1 MVCELTLNIATVG
14 CPSFFVKEAFA
25 VEVWISGFAVI
36 NHLSLFSSLTA
47 LYKAWHLTPKTPG
60 LTQRHK
66 RRPWGRGRE
75 RGEKKQ
81 QIRRDICL
89 FYFFSFF
96 FIYLFLFFKEAT
108 EQIVTVIGIDLTEE
122 DRTEF
127 CSLLCVGCADKVDL
141 RWWEKKG
148 RHGDVWGSKMG
159 LIPSV
164 LGLPTYPSCMQF

>member
-1 MVCELTLNIATVG
+1 MHCLIIYNNPTTKLGTSWNFIGLKKMMLCAPT
-14 CPSFFVKEAFA
+14 
-25 VEVWISGFAVI
+25 
-36 NHLSLFSSLTA
+36 TA
-47 LYKAWHLTPKTPG
+47 LVWF
-60 LTQRHK
+60 
-66 RRPWGRGRE
+66 
-75 RGEKKQ
+75 
-81 QIRRDICL
+81 C
-89 FYFFSFF
+89 F

-164 LGLPTYPSCMQF
+164 LGLPTYPRCMQF